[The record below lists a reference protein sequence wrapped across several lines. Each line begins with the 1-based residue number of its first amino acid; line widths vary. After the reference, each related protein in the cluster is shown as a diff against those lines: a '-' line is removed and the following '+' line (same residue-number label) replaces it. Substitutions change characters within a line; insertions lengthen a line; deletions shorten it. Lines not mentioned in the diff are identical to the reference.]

1 MDDKNFERLLLSV
14 KEANEIINKKE
25 SLAEALYLK
34 SLIQKK
40 LGTRKKKPRWTCKGS
55 FKYCKQ
61 LPRSFKNL

>member
-34 SLIQKK
+34 SLIQK
-40 LGTRKKKPRWTCKGS
+40 RIE
-55 FKYCKQ
+55 Q
-61 LPRSFKNL
+61 I